1 MDRDNNRI
9 VLSGVLEDAPVPDHQ
24 VMGEMFYTCV
34 LKVDRLSGV
43 PDYLPCRK
51 GCWTRKCARARPY
64 R

>member
-34 LKVDRLSGV
+34 LKVTD
-43 PDYLPCRK
+43 CRA
-51 GCWTRKCARARPY
+51 CRTICR
-64 R
+64 